1 MHALKKIHLFPAGW
15 RARRAKK
22 KKVDLMFLWRDPI
35 LLRSAVRQLAG

>member
-22 KKVDLMFLWRDPI
+22 KKVDLMFLRDRI